1 MMKLDYKPQNNGF
14 RKNIYSPKRLHPSE
28 YKLARCLTTRLDKK
42 DYIMYDKLGLMG
54 KRTYD
59 LDEIRKT
66 KYTTS
71 EMIKM
76 TMKNINIILDL
87 LRTKRD
93 YADTGFLIDLF
104 DSKVPKNKQ
113 IGLYLLLN
121 GEVNND
127 VFGIVNNHSAMLER
141 RRSFS

>member
-1 MMKLDYKPQNNGF
+1 M
-14 RKNIYSPKRLHPSE
+14 S
-28 YKLARCLTTRLDKK
+28 
-42 DYIMYDKLGLMG
+42 
-54 KRTYD
+54 
-59 LDEIRKT
+59 DEIRKT

-76 TMKNINIILDL
+76 TMKNIKIILDL
-87 LRTKRD
+87 LRIKRD
-93 YADTGFLIDLF
+93 YADTGFLIDFF
-104 DSKVPKNKQ
+104 DSGVPKNKQ